1 MITELEGSRGAL
13 RGQRVLVTGA
23 SGFLGS
29 HLCLRLNEEGADVY
43 AVSRSAHETEAGQ
56 VHWWRGDLTDVA
68 AVRRI
73 LTETRPH
80 VIFHLSGL
88 VTAVCGLELVLPTL
102 HSLLVSTVNI
112 LTVAVETGCGRVVL
126 AGSLQEPIPNQDEP
140 TPGSPYAAAKWAG
153 SSYGRMF
160 FKLYGLPVV
169 NLRIFMTYGPG
180 QEVGKLIPY
189 VILSLLRQQAPKLSS
204 ATWEGDWVYID
215 DVIRALVA
223 AAHVQ
228 GIAGTTI
235 ELGSG
240 TLVSTRKI
248 VEHLLELTRSRIA
261 PEFGALPDRPLEHV
275 RVADVVQTYRTLGWR
290 PSISLIEGLQRTID
304 GYAQT
309 IKDGLA

>member
-1 MITELEGSRGAL
+1 
-13 RGQRVLVTGA
+13 
-23 SGFLGS
+23 
-29 HLCLRLNEEGADVY
+29 
-43 AVSRSAHETEAGQ
+43 
-56 VHWWRGDLTDVA
+56 
-68 AVRRI
+68 
-73 LTETRPH
+73 
-80 VIFHLSGL
+80 
-88 VTAVCGLELVLPTL
+88 
-102 HSLLVSTVNI
+102 
-112 LTVAVETGCGRVVL
+112 
-126 AGSLQEPIPNQDEP
+126 
-140 TPGSPYAAAKWAG
+140 
-153 SSYGRMF
+153 MF

-204 ATWEGDWVYID
+204 AMWEGDWVYID
-215 DVIRALVA
+215 DVIRGLIA

-240 TLVSTRKI
+240 SLVSTRKI

-261 PEFGALPDRPLEHV
+261 PAFGALPDRPLEQV

-290 PSISLIEGLQRTID
+290 PSISLVEGLQRTID

-309 IKDGLA
+309 IKDGLT